1 MNILSQAKS
10 NSDEMNHCTGRQK
23 VSKGVRDALG
33 MKIKNKESVTKHSDT
48 VNSSNNINSESNN
61 SEIVNRNEKM
71 PSGLDKWMQKV

>member
-1 MNILSQAKS
+1 MNTLSQAKS

-33 MKIKNKESVTKHSDT
+33 MKIKNKESGTKHSDT

-61 SEIVNRNEKM
+61 SEIVNSNEKM